1 MEILVGLGAIV
12 VLYLLMKLLSFPIK
26 AITGL
31 VVNGVIGLLM
41 LWVVNLFGS
50 AIGLSVDINIISA
63 LVAGFFGIPGVL
75 VLILLNL

>member
-63 LVAGFFGIPGVL
+63 LVAGFFSIPGVL

>member
-1 MEILVGLGAIV
+1 MEILVGLVAIV
-12 VLYLLMKLLSFPIK
+12 VLYFLMKLLSFPIK

-31 VVNGVIGLLM
+31 VVNGVIGLLI
-41 LWVVNLFGS
+41 LLVINLVGTT
-50 AIGLSVDINIISA
+50 IGLELDVNIISA

>member
-1 MEILVGLGAIV
+1 MEILVGLVAIV
-12 VLYLLMKLLSFPIK
+12 VLYFLMKLLSFPIK

-31 VVNGVIGLLM
+31 VVNGVIGLLI
-41 LWVVNLFGS
+41 LLVINLVGS
-50 AIGLSVDINIISA
+50 TIGLELDVNIISA